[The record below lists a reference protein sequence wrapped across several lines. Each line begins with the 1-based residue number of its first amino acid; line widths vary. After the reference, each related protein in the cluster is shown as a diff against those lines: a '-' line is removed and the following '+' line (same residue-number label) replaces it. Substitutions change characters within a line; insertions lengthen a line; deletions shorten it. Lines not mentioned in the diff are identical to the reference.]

1 MNFNSS
7 TKVKHSAKKCN
18 IDPVEHKGV
27 FKTTATALLHFLLQS
42 NCKVKKKKK
51 NLQTFRKVKMLLF
64 RNN

>member
-42 NCKVKKKKK
+42 NCKVKKKNKK
-51 NLQTFRKVKMLLF
+51 SADIQKSQNVALQK
-64 RNN
+64 